1 MRKFK
6 RTLALVV
13 SAVVIGSAAMPAP
26 VFAENV
32 TQTKSVKTGVNLKV
46 KEGKTPTYKYGET
59 KDLTLTIANNT
70 EASIEN
76 VRITPR
82 VKASIDKLPF
92 EIDKVDYETK
102 IGKIEA
108 GKTAEITYKLTA
120 RDAIKDGYYYVKF
133 DVIYDGLEDSFE
145 QGVFVKTT
153 AKPEPEKPAEEPGNT
168 QPPANDPPTHQPQ
181 DPIQPGDGGFS
192 GGGFDNADVGG
203 DDQGVTSV
211 PRVIVTGFSTEPKE
225 VKAGSN
231 FKLIVHL
238 RNTSKE
244 TAVRNMLFDFN
255 APTEGSDANT
265 ASPAFLPSSG
275 SSTVYLEE
283 IAANGTK
290 DISIDLNAKMD
301 LVQKPYSID
310 MSMKYEDKS
319 GGQFE
324 SSSSISVPIKQDAR
338 FEFSE
343 FELSSE
349 TIEVGSEV
357 NVMCSLYNMGRIK
370 LYNVK
375 AKFEGEGLKSK
386 EIFVGNVE
394 PGATATIDGM
404 VTGEKE
410 TTGDG
415 KAKMIVTYEDE
426 AGSVF
431 TTEKELVLLVTP
443 PMMNDMPTVDIDGV
457 MTEEEKAFPVIPV
470 VVLVLLAAGIAAFI
484 IIRKRKQKKSQM
496 EEEDLLEDELNRL
509 TEDE

>member
-1 MRKFK
+1 
-6 RTLALVV
+6 
-13 SAVVIGSAAMPAP
+13 MPAP

-46 KEGKTPTYKYGET
+46 KEGKTPAYKYGET

-82 VKASIDKLPF
+82 VKASIDKWPF

-102 IGKIEA
+102 IGKIEEGAAQTAKEAAQDAPEAA
-108 GKTAEITYKLTA
+108 GGTDT
-120 RDAIKDGYYYVKF
+120 
-133 DVIYDGLEDSFE
+133 
-145 QGVFVKTT
+145 TT
-153 AKPEPEKPAEEPGNT
+153 AAEGAQEAPETAKDAPQEEQPDKQPKPEPEKPAEEPGNT

>member
-13 SAVVIGSAAMPAP
+13 SAVMIGSTAMPMP
-26 VFAENV
+26 VLAESV
-32 TQTKSVKTGVNLKV
+32 EQTRSVKAGVTLKV
-46 KEGKTPTYKYGET
+46 KGGMTPAYKYGET
-59 KDLTLTIANNT
+59 KKLTLTIANNT

-82 VKASIDKLPF
+82 VKANIDKWPF

-102 IGKIEA
+102 VEKIEA
-108 GKTAEITYKLTA
+108 GKMAEITYELTA
-120 RDAIKDGYYYVKF
+120 RDAVKNGYYNVKF
-133 DVIYDGLEDSFE
+133 DVVYDGLEDSFE
-145 QGVFVKTT
+145 QEIFVKTT

-168 QPPANDPPTHQPQ
+168 QLPDTYP
-181 DPIQPGDGGFS
+181 PIQQPEDPDDGGFS
-192 GGGFDNADVGG
+192 GGDPVNLDDGG
-203 DDQGVTSV
+203 GSQGVTSV

-426 AGSVF
+426 AGTVF
-431 TTEKELVLLVTP
+431 TSEKELVLLVTP
-443 PMMNDMPTVDIDGV
+443 PMMNDMPTVDMDG
-457 MTEEEKAFPVIPV
+457 MLTEEEKAFPVIPV
-470 VVLVLLAAGIAAFI
+470 VVFVLLAAGIAAFI

-496 EEEDLLEDELNRL
+496 EEEELLEDELNRL